1 MPLLVLLETS
11 AGFALYSVKDEDK
24 AQISAG
30 QDVADFEPTLRAFSK
45 FENTT
50 EALAAATS
58 LTESKMPHQLKK
70 FLKSSFKKY
79 ELTGDLAVADPKLGG
94 AIKEKLGINC
104 VFDAGCLDLMKLLRM
119 DLEKTIPPE
128 EMRRTSLGLAHS
140 LSRFKLKFSPDKID
154 VMIVQAIALLD
165 ELDKELNTYAMR
177 IREWYGWHFPEL
189 NKVIADNIQYAR
201 AINKMG
207 LRHNCLTTDFSDI
220 LATDVEAK
228 MKEAVHVTMGV
239 DITEDDIANIRA
251 LCDQVI
257 EMSEY
262 RTSLHEYL
270 KNRMQAVAPNLSVL
284 VGELV
289 GARLIAHAGSLLSL
303 AKHPAST
310 VQILGAE
317 KALFRALK
325 TQHATPKYGLIYH
338 ASMVG
343 KATPK
348 NKGKAARMLAN
359 KLSLASR
366 VDALGES
373 TDVTVGTAMLQQLEN
388 RMRMLDSVAP
398 PRVSHGKGTP
408 AKAPA
413 YSKGAS
419 YSSGTDQTMTTP
431 KSAKKPRKSEEEEAE

>member
-1 MPLLVLLETS
+1 M
-11 AGFALYSVKDEDK
+11 AA
-24 AQISAG
+24 
-30 QDVADFEPTLRAFSK
+30 
-45 FENTT
+45 
-50 EALAAATS
+50 EALASATA
-58 LTESKMPHQLKK
+58 LTESKLPKQLKK
-70 FLKSSFKKY
+70 FLKSSFKKH

-94 AIKEKLGINC
+94 AIQAKLGINC
-104 VFDAGCLDLMKLLRM
+104 VFDSSVLDVMKCLRA
-119 DLEKTIPPE
+119 DLEKVIPAE
-128 EMRRTSLGLAHS
+128 EMKRTSLGLAHS
-140 LSRFKLKFSPDKID
+140 LSRFKLKFSPDKVD
-154 VMIVQAIALLD
+154 VMIVQAIGLLD
-165 ELDKELNTYAMR
+165 DLDKELNTYAMR

-189 NKVIADNIQYAR
+189 NKIIADNIQFAR

-207 LRHNCLTTDFSDI
+207 IRNNALTTDFSDI
-220 LATDVEAK
+220 LAPDVEAK
-228 MKEAVHVTMGV
+228 MKEAVLVTMGV
-239 DITEDDIANIRA
+239 DISEDDIINIRA

-262 RTSLHEYL
+262 RMTLHEYL

-338 ASMVG
+338 ASLVG
-343 KATPK
+343 KSAAK

-366 VDALGES
+366 VDALGE
-373 TDVTVGTAMLQQLEN
+373 TTGVTIGTAMLQQLEG
-388 RMRMLDSVAP
+388 RMRALDSVAP
-398 PRVSHGKGTP
+398 PKAGKPTP
-408 AKAPA
+408 QKAQQ
-413 YSKGAS
+413 YSKPAS
-419 YSSGTDQTMTTP
+419 YSASTDQTLT
-431 KSAKKPRKSEEEEAE
+431 SEKKKRRESKDE